1 MEFLCKSQL
10 LFEKSTKVQKRRT
23 KPKLFP
29 KTFPAWWSR
38 RAAVLL
44 PIREKPA
51 VQVRQTKKREQQYI
65 TDGHDV
71 QVLASASSSF
81 VQQQQTVVVVV
92 VVFVVVV
99 VVVHLAQ
106 EKQILPSPDC
116 SVHFVCVYANV
127 RILEDVVSRG
137 PDAEKNIREFVEA
150 DVQSKRVF
158 VRDFSSLLEE
168 IFLCER
174 RRGRSEIEKS
184 KGNETDEETV
194 RGARTNSRPTDVGGR
209 F

>member
-1 MEFLCKSQL
+1 VATVW
-10 LFEKSTKVQKRRT
+10 STVLKIHHRT
-23 KPKLFP
+23 KPKRPHFLCGGL
-29 KTFPAWWSR
+29 
-38 RAAVLL
+38 VGLLLL
-44 PIREKPA
+44 PIHEKPA
-51 VQVRQTKKREQQYI
+51 VQVRQTKKREQRYI
-65 TDGHDV
+65 IDGHDV
-71 QVLASASSSF
+71 QVLASASSSSF

-99 VVVHLAQ
+99 VHLAQ
-106 EKQILPSPDC
+106 EKQILPSPNC
-116 SVHFVCVYANV
+116 SVHFVCVYTNV

>member
-1 MEFLCKSQL
+1 M
-10 LFEKSTKVQKRRT
+10 QKRRT

-29 KTFPAWWSR
+29 TFPAWWSR

-44 PIREKPA
+44 PIHEKPA
-51 VQVRQTKKREQQYI
+51 VQVRQTKKREQRYI
-65 TDGHDV
+65 IDGHDV

-81 VQQQQTVVVVV
+81 VQQQQTVVVVVV

>member
-1 MEFLCKSQL
+1 VEFLCKSQL

-29 KTFPAWWSR
+29 KTFPAWWSPR

-44 PIREKPA
+44 PIHEKPA
-51 VQVRQTKKREQQYI
+51 VQVRQTKKHSEQREYI

-81 VQQQQTVVVVV
+81 VQQQQT
-92 VVFVVVV
+92 VVV

-174 RRGRSEIEKS
+174 RRGRSEIEQS

>member
-10 LFEKSTKVQKRRT
+10 FEKSTMQKRRT

-29 KTFPAWWSR
+29 TFPAWWSR

-44 PIREKPA
+44 PIHEKPA

-92 VVFVVVV
+92 VFVVV

-106 EKQILPSPDC
+106 EKQILPSPNC

>member
-1 MEFLCKSQL
+1 LKNPPCRKEEQNQNSFPLFLRGGLVGL
-10 LFEKSTKVQKRRT
+10 L
-23 KPKLFP
+23 
-29 KTFPAWWSR
+29 
-38 RAAVLL
+38 LL
-44 PIREKPA
+44 PIHEKPA

-92 VVFVVVV
+92 VFVVV

-106 EKQILPSPDC
+106 EKQILPSPNC

>member
-1 MEFLCKSQL
+1 LKNPPCRKEEQNQNSFPLFLRGGLVGL
-10 LFEKSTKVQKRRT
+10 L
-23 KPKLFP
+23 
-29 KTFPAWWSR
+29 
-38 RAAVLL
+38 LL
-44 PIREKPA
+44 PIHEKPA

-92 VVFVVVV
+92 VFVVV

-174 RRGRSEIEKS
+174 RRGRSEIEQS

>member
-1 MEFLCKSQL
+1 MATVW
-10 LFEKSTKVQKRRT
+10 STVLKIHHRT
-23 KPKLFP
+23 KPKRPHFLCGGL
-29 KTFPAWWSR
+29 
-38 RAAVLL
+38 VGLLLL
-44 PIREKPA
+44 PIHEKPA
-51 VQVRQTKKREQQYI
+51 VQVRQTKKREQRYI
-65 TDGHDV
+65 IDGHDV
-71 QVLASASSSF
+71 QVLASASSSSF

-99 VVVHLAQ
+99 VHLAQ
-106 EKQILPSPDC
+106 EKQILPSPNC
-116 SVHFVCVYANV
+116 SVHFVCVYTNV

-168 IFLCER
+168 IFLFER

>member
-1 MEFLCKSQL
+1 VATVW
-10 LFEKSTKVQKRRT
+10 STVLKIHHRT
-23 KPKLFP
+23 KPKRPHFLCGGL
-29 KTFPAWWSR
+29 
-38 RAAVLL
+38 VGLLLL
-44 PIREKPA
+44 PIHEKPA
-51 VQVRQTKKREQQYI
+51 VQVRQTKKREQRYI
-65 TDGHDV
+65 IDGHDV
-71 QVLASASSSF
+71 QVLASASSSSF

-92 VVFVVVV
+92 VVVFVVVI

>member
-10 LFEKSTKVQKRRT
+10 LPSFNKKIHLKRRT
-23 KPKLFP
+23 KPKLLFIP
-29 KTFPAWWSR
+29 TLFTQSSGCSCLLL
-38 RAAVLL
+38 LL
-44 PIREKPA
+44 PIHEKPA

-65 TDGHDV
+65 IDGHDV

-99 VVVHLAQ
+99 VVHLAQ
-106 EKQILPSPDC
+106 EKQILPSPNC
-116 SVHFVCVYANV
+116 SVHLYVYTNV

-168 IFLCER
+168 IFLFER
-174 RRGRSEIEKS
+174 RRGRSE
-184 KGNETDEETV
+184 
-194 RGARTNSRPTDVGGR
+194 
-209 F
+209 

>member
-1 MEFLCKSQL
+1 M
-10 LFEKSTKVQKRRT
+10 QKRRT

-29 KTFPAWWSR
+29 KTFPAWWSPR

-44 PIREKPA
+44 PIHEKPA
-51 VQVRQTKKREQQYI
+51 VQVRQTKKHSEQQYI

>member
-10 LFEKSTKVQKRRT
+10 FEKSTTQQKRRT

-29 KTFPAWWSR
+29 TFPAWWSR

-44 PIREKPA
+44 PIHEKPA

-81 VQQQQTVVVVV
+81 VQQQQT
-92 VVFVVVV
+92 VVV

>member
-1 MEFLCKSQL
+1 VEFLCKSQ

-29 KTFPAWWSR
+29 TFPAWSSR

-44 PIREKPA
+44 PIHEKPA
-51 VQVRQTKKREQQYI
+51 VQVRQTKKREQQDI

-116 SVHFVCVYANV
+116 SVHFVCVYTNV

-168 IFLCER
+168 IFLFER

>member
-1 MEFLCKSQL
+1 MVVSRVGL
-10 LFEKSTKVQKRRT
+10 L
-23 KPKLFP
+23 
-29 KTFPAWWSR
+29 
-38 RAAVLL
+38 LL
-44 PIREKPA
+44 PTHEKPA

-92 VVFVVVV
+92 VFVVV

-106 EKQILPSPDC
+106 EKQILPSPNC

>member
-10 LFEKSTKVQKRRT
+10 LLFEKSTLHAEKKNT

-29 KTFPAWWSR
+29 TFPAWWSR

-44 PIREKPA
+44 PIHEKPA
-51 VQVRQTKKREQQYI
+51 VQVRQTKKREQQDI

-81 VQQQQTVVVVV
+81 VQQQQT
-92 VVFVVVV
+92 VVV

-184 KGNETDEETV
+184 KGNETDEEAV

>member
-1 MEFLCKSQL
+1 VATVW
-10 LFEKSTKVQKRRT
+10 STVLKIHHRT
-23 KPKLFP
+23 KPKRPHFLCGGL
-29 KTFPAWWSR
+29 
-38 RAAVLL
+38 VGLLLL
-44 PIREKPA
+44 PIHEKPA
-51 VQVRQTKKREQQYI
+51 VQVRQTKKREQRYI
-65 TDGHDV
+65 IDGHDV
-71 QVLASASSSF
+71 QVLASASSSSF

-99 VVVHLAQ
+99 VHLAQ
-106 EKQILPSPDC
+106 EKQILPSPNC
-116 SVHFVCVYANV
+116 SVHFVCVYTNV

-168 IFLCER
+168 IFLFER

>member
-1 MEFLCKSQL
+1 MKNPPCRKEEQNQNSFPLFLRGGLVGL
-10 LFEKSTKVQKRRT
+10 L
-23 KPKLFP
+23 
-29 KTFPAWWSR
+29 
-38 RAAVLL
+38 LL
-44 PIREKPA
+44 PIHEKPA
-51 VQVRQTKKREQQYI
+51 VQVRQTKKREQRYI
-65 TDGHDV
+65 IDGHDV
-71 QVLASASSSF
+71 QVLASASSSSF

-99 VVVHLAQ
+99 VHLAQ
-106 EKQILPSPDC
+106 EKQILPSPNC

>member
-1 MEFLCKSQL
+1 
-10 LFEKSTKVQKRRT
+10 
-23 KPKLFP
+23 
-29 KTFPAWWSR
+29 
-38 RAAVLL
+38 VLL
-44 PIREKPA
+44 PIHEKPA
-51 VQVRQTKKREQQYI
+51 VQVRQTKKHSEQQYI

-81 VQQQQTVVVVV
+81 VQQQQT
-92 VVFVVVV
+92 VVV

>member
-1 MEFLCKSQL
+1 M
-10 LFEKSTKVQKRRT
+10 QKRRT

-29 KTFPAWWSR
+29 TFPAWWSR

-44 PIREKPA
+44 PIHEKPA

-81 VQQQQTVVVVV
+81 VQQQQTVVVVVV

-168 IFLCER
+168 IFLFER

>member
-1 MEFLCKSQL
+1 LKNPPCRKEEQNQNSFPLFLRGGLVGL
-10 LFEKSTKVQKRRT
+10 L
-23 KPKLFP
+23 
-29 KTFPAWWSR
+29 
-38 RAAVLL
+38 LL
-44 PIREKPA
+44 PIHEKPA
-51 VQVRQTKKREQQYI
+51 VQVRQTKKREQRYI
-65 TDGHDV
+65 IDGHDV
-71 QVLASASSSF
+71 QVLASASSSSF
-81 VQQQQTVVVVV
+81 VQQQQT
-92 VVFVVVV
+92 VV

-106 EKQILPSPDC
+106 EKQILPSPNC
-116 SVHFVCVYANV
+116 SVHFVCVYTNV

-168 IFLCER
+168 IFLFER

>member
-1 MEFLCKSQL
+1 VEFLCKSQL
-10 LFEKSTKVQKRRT
+10 LLFEKSTLHAEKKNT

-29 KTFPAWWSR
+29 TFPAWWSR

-44 PIREKPA
+44 PIHEKPA
-51 VQVRQTKKREQQYI
+51 VQVRQTKKHSEQREYI

-71 QVLASASSSF
+71 QVLASASASF
-81 VQQQQTVVVVV
+81 VQQQQT
-92 VVFVVVV
+92 VVV

>member
-10 LFEKSTKVQKRRT
+10 FEKSTTQQKRRT

-29 KTFPAWWSR
+29 TFPAWWSR

-44 PIREKPA
+44 PIHEKPA
-51 VQVRQTKKREQQYI
+51 VQVRQTKKREQQDI

-81 VQQQQTVVVVV
+81 VQQQQT
-92 VVFVVVV
+92 VVV

>member
-10 LFEKSTKVQKRRT
+10 FEKSTLHAEKKNT

-29 KTFPAWWSR
+29 TFPAWWSR

-44 PIREKPA
+44 PIHEKPA

-81 VQQQQTVVVVV
+81 VQQQQT
-92 VVFVVVV
+92 VVV

-184 KGNETDEETV
+184 KGNETDEEAV

>member
-1 MEFLCKSQL
+1 
-10 LFEKSTKVQKRRT
+10 
-23 KPKLFP
+23 
-29 KTFPAWWSR
+29 
-38 RAAVLL
+38 
-44 PIREKPA
+44 
-51 VQVRQTKKREQQYI
+51 
-65 TDGHDV
+65 
-71 QVLASASSSF
+71 
-81 VQQQQTVVVVV
+81 
-92 VVFVVVV
+92 
-99 VVVHLAQ
+99 
-106 EKQILPSPDC
+106 
-116 SVHFVCVYANV
+116 
-127 RILEDVVSRG
+127 VVSRG

-184 KGNETDEETV
+184 KGNETDEEAV

>member
-1 MEFLCKSQL
+1 VATVW
-10 LFEKSTKVQKRRT
+10 STVLKIHHRT
-23 KPKLFP
+23 KPKRPHFLCGGL
-29 KTFPAWWSR
+29 
-38 RAAVLL
+38 VGLLLL

-51 VQVRQTKKREQQYI
+51 VQVRQTKKREQRYI
-65 TDGHDV
+65 IDGHDV
-71 QVLASASSSF
+71 QVLASASSSSF
-81 VQQQQTVVVVV
+81 VQQQQT
-92 VVFVVVV
+92 VVV

>member
-1 MEFLCKSQL
+1 LKNPPRSRKEEQNQNSFPLFLRGGLVGL
-10 LFEKSTKVQKRRT
+10 L
-23 KPKLFP
+23 
-29 KTFPAWWSR
+29 
-38 RAAVLL
+38 LL
-44 PIREKPA
+44 PTHEKPA

-81 VQQQQTVVVVV
+81 RLLDNAVVVV
-92 VVFVVVV
+92 VVFVVV

-106 EKQILPSPDC
+106 EKQILPSPNC

>member
-1 MEFLCKSQL
+1 L
-10 LFEKSTKVQKRRT
+10 L
-23 KPKLFP
+23 
-29 KTFPAWWSR
+29 
-38 RAAVLL
+38 VLL
-44 PIREKPA
+44 PIHEKPA

-65 TDGHDV
+65 IDGHDV

-158 VRDFSSLLEE
+158 VREFSSLLEE

-174 RRGRSEIEKS
+174 RRGRSEIEQS